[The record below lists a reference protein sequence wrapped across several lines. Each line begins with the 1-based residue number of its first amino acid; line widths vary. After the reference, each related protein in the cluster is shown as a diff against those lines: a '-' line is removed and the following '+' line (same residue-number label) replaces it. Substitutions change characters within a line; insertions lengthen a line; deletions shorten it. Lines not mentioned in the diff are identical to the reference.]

1 MSFTFLA
8 YKFVAAQKHLL
19 CQLLLV
25 FLIQTPDHVTSAK
38 RSCLSYLNN
47 VLFLTNETTLSLIT

>member
-1 MSFTFLA
+1 MSFTILA

-38 RSCLSYLNN
+38 KG
-47 VLFLTNETTLSLIT
+47 LFIIFMKQHFHL